1 MDYIPLNWDIIA
13 SPVNWAIVILML
25 LIAGFV
31 LHLMLPNVPINF
43 NRAPQF

>member
-1 MDYIPLNWDIIA
+1 MDYIPLNWDLIG

-31 LHLMLPNVPINF
+31 FHFLLPSVPVNF
-43 NRAPQF
+43 NKSPSF